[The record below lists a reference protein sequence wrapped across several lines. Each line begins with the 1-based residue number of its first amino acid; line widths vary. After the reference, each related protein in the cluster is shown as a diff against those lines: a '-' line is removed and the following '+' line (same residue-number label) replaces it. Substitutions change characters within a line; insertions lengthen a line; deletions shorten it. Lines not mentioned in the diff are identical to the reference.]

1 MEKLIKS
8 LERHEGRK
16 NKLYMDSEGNISGG
30 IGHYF
35 KVGSY
40 LPDEV
45 IDILFKV
52 DIATAI
58 SEFNK
63 IDINLRKKLNINR
76 KRVITE
82 MIFNMGPRGVMGF
95 KQMWVCIAKD
105 DFDGAADNMLW
116 NFHPDG
122 SRTPTP
128 WSTEVGDGPGRR
140 FDRADEL
147 AEIMRKG
154 E

>member
-1 MEKLIKS
+1 MEKLIES
-8 LERHEGRK
+8 LKRHEGYK
-16 NKLYMDSEGNISGG
+16 DIIYLDSEGNLTCGWG
-30 IGHYF
+30 HHLKIGSKIPLEVSEIFF
-35 KVGSY
+35 KSD
-40 LPDEV
+40 L
-45 IDILFKV
+45 
-52 DIATAI
+52 AHAI

-63 IDINLRKKLNINR
+63 ININLQRKLNPERRRII
-76 KRVITE
+76 VE
-82 MIFNMGPRGVMGF
+82 MIFNMGFRGVLNF
-95 KQMWVCIAKD
+95 KKMWACIAKN